1 MGDNCHHDSHHHH
14 HHHRCHHCH
23 QRHYHHCHLHIEK
36 YNCRRDE
43 RCCADRA
50 RVRKYSLDV
59 DVDDYGDYDSNHD
72 DDDSYD
78 CNHVDDKNID
88 LRKTETGSSW

>member
-1 MGDNCHHDSHHHH
+1 M
-14 HHHRCHHCH
+14 
-23 QRHYHHCHLHIEK
+23 
-36 YNCRRDE
+36 
-43 RCCADRA
+43 
-50 RVRKYSLDV
+50 RKYSLDV

>member
-23 QRHYHHCHLHIEK
+23 QGHYHHCHLHIEK

-59 DVDDYGDYDSNHD
+59 DDYGDYDSNHD

-88 LRKTETGSSW
+88 IRKTETGSSW